1 MFPRTRR
8 SQNKNRGMLPFMT
21 RPPVPRK
28 RIVAT
33 LCALAFIE
41 WVLFELVRTPYR
53 PPDDMLTFLGQEKYA
68 VMAIM
73 VGILILSVALLW
85 FWAVRSA
92 WMVKDVIAFSTM
104 LALLIGVGVF
114 VVLYPGRPVTPLN
127 LLLK

>member
-1 MFPRTRR
+1 
-8 SQNKNRGMLPFMT
+8 
-21 RPPVPRK
+21 
-28 RIVAT
+28 
-33 LCALAFIE
+33 
-41 WVLFELVRTPYR
+41 
-53 PPDDMLTFLGQEKYA
+53 MLTFLGQEKYA